1 MQRREFIT
9 LLGGAAIAWPLAARG
24 QQPDRVRRIAV
35 LLRVAQDDPD
45 AQRDLQAQLSL
56 VTYQGGAGSETIWV
70 RASDGI
76 QYGAWQS
83 ITATDT
89 APVVTPI
96 NANITVS
103 HNNPVAASTLFTAN
117 DQDGDGIAQ
126 YDFWGSGSAGGH
138 WLLNGTVLP
147 NGQDNFVAAAQL
159 SLVTYQGGAG
169 TETIWVRASDG
180 IQYGAWTSI
189 SASSSFA
196 PAGGTSVTSAI
207 ETDDTTSLDATFTSA
222 GGVKSVAFKLDYD
235 PDLVTVADAEP
246 GADLP
251 DSARI
256 SFRTAE
262 TEDGAEAYITVT
274 SEDPIPA
281 GTVNLASVSITPRY
295 SGRQLECL
303 RRLHVQH
310 VNGGFLS
317 EPESVRISIADVT
330 QNSPETT
337 NTDRDINGGFLSEPE
352 SVRISIADVT
362 QNSPETTNTDRDV
375 DLLDELRA
383 SDEWAP
389 KIRLKLPAPNSETEE
404 APNESVST
412 ADRIDDGETLGIPVR
427 IAIADSAANDAGSSK
442 SLEPSHRWKLHG
454 SANHAATNLT
464 QSIRVPM

>member
-1 MQRREFIT
+1 M
-9 LLGGAAIAWPLAARG
+9 
-24 QQPDRVRRIAV
+24 
-35 LLRVAQDDPD
+35 
-45 AQRDLQAQLSL
+45 
-56 VTYQGGAGSETIWV
+56 
-70 RASDGI
+70 
-76 QYGAWQS
+76 
-83 ITATDT
+83 
-89 APVVTPI
+89 
-96 NANITVS
+96 
-103 HNNPVAASTLFTAN
+103 
-117 DQDGDGIAQ
+117 
-126 YDFWGSGSAGGH
+126 
-138 WLLNGTVLP
+138 
-147 NGQDNFVAAAQL
+147 
-159 SLVTYQGGAG
+159 
-169 TETIWVRASDG
+169 
-180 IQYGAWTSI
+180 
-189 SASSSFA
+189 
-196 PAGGTSVTSAI
+196 
-207 ETDDTTSLDATFTSA
+207 
-222 GGVKSVAFKLDYD
+222 
-235 PDLVTVADAEP
+235 TVADAEP

-295 SGRQLECL
+295 SGRQLEGL

-337 NTDRDINGGFLSEPE
+337 NTDRDIDF
-352 SVRISIADVT
+352 
-362 QNSPETTNTDRDV
+362 
-375 DLLDELRA
+375 LDELRA

-389 KIRLKLPAPNSETEE
+389 KIRLKLPAPDSETEE